1 CDYVD
6 AAQKRPYLVMDYFD
20 GPTLA
25 AYLEEHGALSA
36 DELRALAVP
45 VAEALATAHARGILH
60 RDVKPAN
67 ILVRREGEGWRVK
80 LIDFGLAQKQRGE
93 EATTASAAATAYSLG
108 GTAEYGA

>member
-1 CDYVD
+1 MLQRHVADVFREARVLEELDHPAIIRVRDCDYAD

-25 AYLEEHGALSA
+25 AYLRDHGNLSA

-45 VAEALATAHARGILH
+45 VAEALTAAHKCGILH

-67 ILVRREGEGWRVK
+67 ILVRREGEGWRV
-80 LIDFGLAQKQRGE
+80 
-93 EATTASAAATAYSLG
+93 
-108 GTAEYGA
+108 